1 MSDSIRAPVT
11 GQTAARIPGVRDAL
25 WFEFRALCFRGLR
38 FARASMDRAHRRHR
52 AGTRL
57 RDAPIVAESRAA
69 LWPTNDAP
77 ERALVL
83 GKIENLRVARRAF
96 DGIELAPGDV
106 LSFWAQVGRPSRGR
120 GFVIGRELREGCL
133 IPSIGGGLCQLSNA
147 LYDAAL
153 QGGLEIVERHAHS
166 QVVPGSAATRDRD
179 ATVFW
184 NYVDLR
190 LRAPYALRVEIDLDA
205 DTLRVRLRGH
215 RDASQE
221 DRPAKT
227 YLIATV
233 SPRAATRERDATAS
247 GHGDCATCGQTA
259 CFRNAPMRSDAP
271 DAIGTAVVLAGPL
284 SPEHAE
290 FLARTQPHA
299 ERLIARAGAGAHLR
313 QRARTALQRLR
324 RWPPARRAMAASA
337 AEAHA
342 AAARLRPEHLDLY
355 VDQAWLPFLWQR
367 GVLAGRRVHVLM
379 QALPMARIQAELD
392 RAARRHPDEP
402 TLRDFRADT
411 ALIEAERRAL
421 DAAAR
426 WIGTHAQ
433 AMALA
438 ADKEDILA
446 WRLPPN
452 TVSTAA
458 SNEASTRA
466 PGPLRV
472 LFPASSLVRK
482 GALELSSALQ
492 DMPVELLLPMR
503 DGGEPARWGAIPL
516 RRVVLG
522 EDALSQC
529 DVVALPAWV
538 EHQPRVLLAAI
549 ARGVPV
555 IATAACGLGAL
566 PGWIEVPAGDVDV
579 LRAHLQRLAAALPVD
594 RSEAHG

>member
-1 MSDSIRAPVT
+1 MSDPNHTPVPALR
-11 GQTAARIPGVRDAL
+11 QNASRVPGVGDAL
-25 WFEFRALCFRGLR
+25 WFAFRALCFRGLR

-52 AGTRL
+52 VGARL
-57 RDAPIVAESRAA
+57 CDAPILAESRAT
-69 LWPTNDAP
+69 LWPANDAP

-106 LSFWAQVGRPSRGR
+106 LSFWAQLGRPSRGR

-166 QVVPGSAATRDRD
+166 QVVPGSAATRDLD

-190 LRAPYALRVEIDLDA
+190 LRAPCALRVEVDLDA
-205 DTLRVRLRGH
+205 DTLCVRLRGH
-215 RDASQE
+215 RDPSQ
-221 DRPAKT
+221 DDPSQT
-227 YLIATV
+227 YMIATL
-233 SPRAATRERDATAS
+233 SPRAATRDATTA
-247 GHGDCATCGQTA
+247 HGDCATCGQTA
-259 CFRNAPMRSDAP
+259 CFRNAPQPSDAP
-271 DAIGTAVVLAGPL
+271 AANGRAVVLAGTL
-284 SPEHAE
+284 TPEHAE

-299 ERLIARAGAGAHLR
+299 ERLVARVGTGSRLR
-313 QRARTALQRLR
+313 RRARTAIQRLR
-324 RWPPARRAMAASA
+324 RWPPARRALAAA
-337 AEAHA
+337 GAEAHA

-379 QALPMARIQAELD
+379 QALPMNRIQAELD

-402 TLRDFRADT
+402 TLRDFRADG
-411 ALIEAERRAL
+411 ALVEAERRAL
-421 DAAAR
+421 DAATQ
-426 WIGTHAQ
+426 WIGAHAQ

-438 ADKEDILA
+438 GGKGHALP
-446 WRLPPN
+446 WRTPPI
-452 TVSTAA
+452 VASKATATA
-458 SNEASTRA
+458 PRA
-466 PGPLRV
+466 LRV

-482 GALELSSALQ
+482 GALELASALQ
-492 DMPVELLLPMR
+492 GMPVELLLPMR
-503 DGGEPARWGAIPL
+503 DGGEPARWGTIPL
-516 RRVVLG
+516 RRVALG
-522 EDALSQC
+522 EDTLPQC

-555 IATAACGLGAL
+555 IATAACGLGTV
-566 PGWIEVPAGDVDV
+566 PGWIDVPAGDVDA
-579 LRAHLQRLAAALPVD
+579 LRAQLQRLAAALPID
-594 RSEAHG
+594 RTDTHG